1 MSGYS
6 PTWTNKGSDKLRALQ
21 TTKILMN
28 TLKRIISSYDITQ
41 KENEE
46 AIIAIIAD
54 VIFNNF
60 TPHRDLSIEEQFDS
74 LVEFLGWKT
83 MNINK
88 KEESAIINLGA
99 NRFISSESTDLS
111 YYLIVSGIT
120 RALGYFLFDSDVI
133 VEQIPSQFESQQIQI
148 IIQKIE
154 HPIPTVGEKVIDA
167 KLSTSTQKP
176 IIEMQQSVT
185 HAKKPQLSTDEEEEI
200 KSSIGLNLEDVFSP
214 ILKNYPIAMITPIFH
229 QVLAEII
236 TTFFSDMEDANVRRA
251 RAEFTENHILYLIEI
266 LLTNIREADQN
277 IQEISSMIG
286 KYVIKTI
293 QTNSTDN
300 LLTYLPDDIT
310 STVSRRVAYVEFP
323 ARSYCTYA
331 PGEKC
336 VEGKRDLCDFVL
348 YMWEGMLQNLLPDK
362 TFTIG
367 ERIPATRR
375 GKFCLVEF
383 LKGE

>member
-21 TTKILMN
+21 ITKILMN
-28 TLKRIISSYDITQ
+28 TLKRIISSFDITK

-46 AIIAIIAD
+46 AIVSIIAD

-83 MNINK
+83 LNIEK

-111 YYLIVSGIT
+111 YILIVSGII
-120 RALGYFLFDSDVI
+120 RALGYFLFESDVI
-133 VEQIPSQFESQQIQI
+133 VEQIPSQFESQQMQA

-154 HPIPTVGEKVIDA
+154 HPIPTIGEKVIQA
-167 KLSTSTQKP
+167 EASTSTYKP
-176 IIEMQQSVT
+176 IVDMQQTITQSSE
-185 HAKKPQLSTDEEEEI
+185 PQLSTEEEEI
-200 KSSIGLNLEDVFSP
+200 KSSIGLSLEDTFSP
-214 ILKNYPIAMITPIFH
+214 ISKNYPIAMILPTFH

-236 TTFFSDMEDANVRRA
+236 TTFFSDMEDTNVKKA
-251 RAEFTENHILYLIEI
+251 KAEFTENHILYLIEI
-266 LLTNIREADQN
+266 LLTNIRDADQN
-277 IQEISSMIG
+277 IREISSMIG
-286 KYVIKTI
+286 QYVIKTLK
-293 QTNSTDN
+293 TNSEDD
-300 LLTYLPDDIT
+300 LIKHLPDDIT

-348 YMWEGMLQNLLPDK
+348 YMWEGILQNLLPDK
-362 TFTIG
+362 TFTVG

-383 LKGE
+383 LKGK

>member
-28 TLKRIISSYDITQ
+28 TLKRIISSFDITK

-46 AIIAIIAD
+46 AIISILAD

-60 TPHRDLSIEEQFDS
+60 TPHRDLSIEDQFDS

-83 MNINK
+83 LNIEK
-88 KEESAIINLGA
+88 KEESAIVNLGA

-111 YYLIVSGIT
+111 YLLIVSGIV
-120 RALGYFLFDSDVI
+120 RALGYFLFESDVI
-133 VEQIPSQFESQQIQI
+133 VEQIPSQFESRQMQI

-154 HPIPTVGEKVIDA
+154 HPIPSVGEKIIETE
-167 KLSTSTQKP
+167 TSALTYKP
-176 IIEMQQSVT
+176 IVDMQQNIIQSS
-185 HAKKPQLSTDEEEEI
+185 KPQLSTEEEEI
-200 KSSIGLNLEDVFSP
+200 RSSIGLNLEDTFSP
-214 ILKNYPIAMITPIFH
+214 ILKNYPITKVLPIFH

-236 TTFFSDMEDANVRRA
+236 TTFFSDMEDANVIKA
-251 RAEFTENHILYLIEI
+251 KAEFTENHILYLIEI
-266 LLTNIREADQN
+266 LLTNIRDADQN
-277 IQEISSMIG
+277 MREISSMIG
-286 KYVIKTI
+286 QYVIKTI
-293 QTNSTDN
+293 KTNSEDD
-300 LLTYLPDDIT
+300 LLKHLPDDIT
-310 STVSRRVAYVEFP
+310 STVSRRVAYVEFS

-348 YMWEGMLQNLLPDK
+348 YMWEGMLENLLPDK
-362 TFTIG
+362 IFTIG

-383 LKGE
+383 LKGK

>member
-21 TTKILMN
+21 ITKILMN
-28 TLKRIISSYDITQ
+28 TLKRIISSFDITK

-46 AIIAIIAD
+46 AIVSIIAD

-83 MNINK
+83 LNIEK

-111 YYLIVSGIT
+111 YILIVSGII
-120 RALGYFLFDSDVI
+120 RALGYFLFESDVI
-133 VEQIPSQFESQQIQI
+133 VEQIPSQFESQQMQV

-154 HPIPTVGEKVIDA
+154 HPIPTIGEKVIQA
-167 KLSTSTQKP
+167 ETSASTYKP
-176 IIEMQQSVT
+176 IVDMQQTIAQSI
-185 HAKKPQLSTDEEEEI
+185 KPQLSTEEEEI
-200 KSSIGLNLEDVFSP
+200 KSSIGLSLEDTFSP
-214 ILKNYPIAMITPIFH
+214 ISKNYPIAMILPTFH

-236 TTFFSDMEDANVRRA
+236 TTFFSDMEDTNVKKA
-251 RAEFTENHILYLIEI
+251 KAEFTENHILYLIEI
-266 LLTNIREADQN
+266 LLTNIRDADQN
-277 IQEISSMIG
+277 IREISSMIG
-286 KYVIKTI
+286 QYVIKTI
-293 QTNSTDN
+293 KTNSEDD
-300 LLTYLPDDIT
+300 LLKHLPDDIT

-348 YMWEGMLQNLLPDK
+348 YMWEGILQNLLPDK

-383 LKGE
+383 LKGK

>member
-28 TLKRIISSYDITQ
+28 TLKRIISSFDITK

-46 AIIAIIAD
+46 AIISIIAD

-83 MNINK
+83 LNIEK

-99 NRFISSESTDLS
+99 NRFISSKSTDFS
-111 YYLIVSGIT
+111 YLLIVSGII
-120 RALGYFLFDSDVI
+120 RALGYFLFESDVI
-133 VEQIPSQFESQQIQI
+133 VEQIPSQFESQQMQV

-154 HPIPTVGEKVIDA
+154 HPIPSVGEKVIETTT
-167 KLSTSTQKP
+167 STSTYKP
-176 IIEMQQSVT
+176 IVEMQQTIAQSS
-185 HAKKPQLSTDEEEEI
+185 KPQLSTEEEEI
-200 KSSIGLNLEDVFSP
+200 KSSIGLSLEDTFSP
-214 ILKNYPIAMITPIFH
+214 ISKNYPITKILPIFH
-229 QVLAEII
+229 QVLAEVI
-236 TTFFSDMEDANVRRA
+236 TTFFSDMEDTNVKKA
-251 RAEFTENHILYLIEI
+251 KAEFTENHILYLIEI
-266 LLTNIREADQN
+266 LLTNIRDADQN
-277 IQEISSMIG
+277 IREISSMIG
-286 KYVIKTI
+286 QYIIKTI
-293 QTNSTDN
+293 KTSSTDD
-300 LLTYLPDDIT
+300 LLKHLPDDIT

-362 TFTIG
+362 TFTVG

>member
-21 TTKILMN
+21 ITKILMN
-28 TLKRIISSYDITQ
+28 TLKRIISSFDITK

-46 AIIAIIAD
+46 AIVSIIAD

-83 MNINK
+83 LNIEK

-111 YYLIVSGIT
+111 YILIVSGII
-120 RALGYFLFDSDVI
+120 RALGYFLFESDVI
-133 VEQIPSQFESQQIQI
+133 VEQIPSQFESQQMQV

-154 HPIPTVGEKVIDA
+154 HPIPTIGEKIIQVET
-167 KLSTSTQKP
+167 STSTYKP
-176 IIEMQQSVT
+176 IVDMQQTIAQSI
-185 HAKKPQLSTDEEEEI
+185 KPQLSTEEEEI
-200 KSSIGLNLEDVFSP
+200 KSSIGLSLEDTFSP
-214 ILKNYPIAMITPIFH
+214 ISKNYPIAMILPIFH

-236 TTFFSDMEDANVRRA
+236 TTFFSDMEDTNVKKA
-251 RAEFTENHILYLIEI
+251 KAEFTENHILYLIEI
-266 LLTNIREADQN
+266 LLTNIRDADQS
-277 IQEISSMIG
+277 IREISSMIG
-286 KYVIKTI
+286 QYVIKTI
-293 QTNSTDN
+293 KTNSEDD
-300 LLTYLPDDIT
+300 LLKHLPDDIT

-348 YMWEGMLQNLLPDK
+348 YMWEGILQNLLPDK
-362 TFTIG
+362 TFTVG

-383 LKGE
+383 LKGK

>member
-28 TLKRIISSYDITQ
+28 TLKRIISSFDITK

-46 AIIAIIAD
+46 AIISTIAE
-54 VIFNNF
+54 VVFNNF

-83 MNINK
+83 LNIEK

-99 NRFISSESTDLS
+99 NRFISSDSRDLS
-111 YYLIVSGIT
+111 YISIASGIIK
-120 RALGYFLFDSDVI
+120 ALGYLLFESDVI
-133 VEQIPSQFESQQIQI
+133 VEQIPSQFESQQMQI
-148 IIQKIE
+148 VIQKLSKA
-154 HPIPTVGEKVIDA
+154 IPSIGEKIIA
-167 KLSTSTQKP
+167 AEPTATTHKP
-176 IIEMQQSVT
+176 IIETQMTPTQ
-185 HAKKPQLSTDEEEEI
+185 AGKPQLSTEEEEI
-200 KSSIGLNLEDVFSP
+200 KSSIELNLEEVFAP
-214 ILKNYPIAMITPIFH
+214 ILRNYPITMITPIFH
-229 QVLAEII
+229 QVLAEVF
-236 TTFFSDMEDANVRRA
+236 TTFFSDMEDANVKKA
-251 RAEFTENHILYLIEI
+251 KSEFTENHILYLIEI
-266 LLTNIREADQN
+266 ILVNIRDAEQD
-277 IQEISSMIG
+277 IHEISSMIG
-286 KYVIKTI
+286 QYVIKTI
-293 QTNSTDN
+293 KTNSTED
-300 LLTYLPDDIT
+300 LLSYLPEDIK

-336 VEGKRDLCDFVL
+336 IEGKRDLCDFVL

-362 TFTIG
+362 IFNVG